1 MENDSLLSIDEIAA
15 KINGLPER
23 IVPLYCDHVT
33 AFIDIQKAL
42 LFYVVVAWGEDFT
55 GAVIDYG
62 TWPKQNAR
70 AFTLTS
76 ANPTIQSLIHTGGLE
91 GSIYKALERLTG
103 ALLGAEWQR
112 EDGALLKIER
122 ALIDANWGASTDVVY
137 QFCRQ
142 TAYSGII
149 LPSHGRYIGAS
160 SRPMT
165 EYRKQPGDRLGFNWM
180 VPNVAGKRA
189 IRHVIFDSNFW
200 KSFIHVRLA
209 VPIGDHGSLSFF
221 GRYPDLH
228 QLIAEHLTAEYRVK
242 TVGRGRVVDEWKI
255 RPERRDNHWL
265 DCLVGCAV
273 CASMLGST
281 LPEFKPA
288 NRLKA
293 PLRLSAIQSGALME
307 ANSTAK
313 GTALRLSE
321 VQKIRHLKV
330 DD

>member
-1 MENDSLLSIDEIAA
+1 M
-15 KINGLPER
+15 
-23 IVPLYCDHVT
+23 
-33 AFIDIQKAL
+33 
-42 LFYVVVAWGEDFT
+42 
-55 GAVIDYG
+55 
-62 TWPKQNAR
+62 
-70 AFTLTS
+70 
-76 ANPTIQSLIHTGGLE
+76 
-91 GSIYKALERLTG
+91 
-103 ALLGAEWQR
+103 
-112 EDGALLKIER
+112 
-122 ALIDANWGASTDVVY
+122 IDANWGASTDVVY

-149 LPSHGRYIGAS
+149 LPSLGRYIGAS

-189 IRHVIFDSNFW
+189 IRPVVFDSNFW

-228 QLIAEHLTAEYRVK
+228 RLIAEHLTAEYRVK
-242 TVGRGRVVDEWKI
+242 TMGRGRVVDEWKI

-281 LPEFKPA
+281 LLEFKTA
-288 NRLKA
+288 NRVRA
-293 PLRLSAIQSGALME
+293 PLRLSAIQSGALTE

-313 GTALRLSE
+313 GSALRLSE